1 MKISTEFKIG
11 FFVIVAIAISYWG
24 INYLKGNDVFN
35 KERVYYAVYNRIDGL
50 APSNVISINGFPIGL
65 VRHIELMP
73 KKGNKILVEFA
84 ITNPEILIPKDSE
97 VRIFSSDLLG
107 SKQVSL
113 TIGNDSEYAQDGD
126 TLINASIEEGLA
138 ASVNAQI
145 APLKIK
151 AEELLGQIEKAV
163 ITVQSVFDE
172 SARDNLS
179 KSFVSIKESF
189 YSVSLMTKRLDSLVK
204 YEKPVIEDMMIN
216 LSEFVGSLDSN
227 KENLNRFTT
236 NLADISD
243 SLRTSELKEAIAN
256 VSIALE
262 QFTVMMEKTS
272 QGEGTI
278 GKLMY
283 NDSLYNSMTAASTRL
298 ASLLEDMETNPD
310 RYVQVSVFGKKEKKV
325 KLSNKDIERIKD
337 AIDEDEN
344 NNNK

>member
-11 FFVIVAIAISYWG
+11 FFVLVAIAVAYWG
-24 INYLKGNDVFN
+24 INYLKGNDVFS
-35 KERVYYAVYNRIDGL
+35 KERVYYAVYDRIDGL
-50 APSNVISINGFPIGL
+50 APSNAISINGFPIGL
-65 VRHIELMP
+65 VRHIDLLPEQ
-73 KKGNKILVEFA
+73 GNKILVEFA
-84 ITNPEILIPKDSE
+84 ITNPDIQIPRDSE

-113 TIGNDSEYAQDGD
+113 TIGKSPEFAKNGD
-126 TLINASIEEGLA
+126 TLMSSIEEGLA

-151 AEELLGQIEKAV
+151 AEELLGQIEMAV

-179 KSFVSIKESF
+179 QSFVSIKESF
-189 YSVSLMTKRLDSLVK
+189 YSVSLMAKRLDSLVE
-204 YEKPVIEDMMIN
+204 YEKPVIEDMMGN
-216 LSEFVGSLDSN
+216 LSEFVESLNAN

-256 VSIALE
+256 VSIALQ
-262 QFTVMMEKTS
+262 QFTIMMEKTS
-272 QGEGTI
+272 HGEGTV
-278 GKLMY
+278 GKLMHD
-283 NDSLYNSMTAASTRL
+283 DSLYNSMTEASARL
-298 ASLLEDMETNPD
+298 ASLLEDMETNPN

-337 AIDEDEN
+337 AIEEDE
-344 NNNK
+344 KSKEK